1 MMPATPPDPPP
12 TRRRLAADEPF
23 VPSPCIGVC
32 ALDDATNMCI
42 GCGRTLAEVAA
53 WSRLTNAQRREV
65 VARLPDRLEALARSR
80 ATREEPDAKR

>member
-1 MMPATPPDPPP
+1 MPATPPDAPP
-12 TRRRLAADEPF
+12 TPRSLAADELL

-32 ALDDATNMCI
+32 ALDDTTSICI

-65 VARLPDRLEALARSR
+65 VTRLPARLETLARSR
-80 ATREEPDAKR
+80 ANREEPDAKR

>member
-12 TRRRLAADEPF
+12 TWRRLAADVPF

-32 ALDDATNMCI
+32 ALDDTTSICI

-65 VARLPDRLEALARSR
+65 VTRLPARLETLARSR
-80 ATREEPDAKR
+80 QGGGEHDAQR